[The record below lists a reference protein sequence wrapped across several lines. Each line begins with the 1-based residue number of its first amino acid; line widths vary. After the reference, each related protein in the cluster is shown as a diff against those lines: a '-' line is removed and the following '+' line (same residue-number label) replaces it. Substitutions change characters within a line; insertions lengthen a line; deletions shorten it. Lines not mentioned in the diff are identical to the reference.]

1 MPQFASH
8 VRKSAQ
14 SWRQHDDPIFVW
26 LVSVMRLPLR
36 STSRSRAVVARR
48 AHNPK
53 VGSSN
58 LPFAT
63 VRPRERSLSFMYVVY
78 ILYSAKYNKIYIG
91 YTSNLRARL
100 VSHNEL
106 GKKGWTIKYRP

>member
-1 MPQFASH
+1 
-8 VRKSAQ
+8 
-14 SWRQHDDPIFVW
+14 
-26 LVSVMRLPLR
+26 MRLPLR

-63 VRPRERSLSFMYVVY
+63 ARPRERSLSFMYVVY
-78 ILYSAKYNKIYIG
+78 ILYSTKYNKIYVG
-91 YTSNLRARL
+91 YTSNLQERL
-100 VSHNEL
+100 ISHNEL
-106 GKKGWTIKYRP
+106 GKKGWTIKYRPWTLVYSEQYESKELAIKR